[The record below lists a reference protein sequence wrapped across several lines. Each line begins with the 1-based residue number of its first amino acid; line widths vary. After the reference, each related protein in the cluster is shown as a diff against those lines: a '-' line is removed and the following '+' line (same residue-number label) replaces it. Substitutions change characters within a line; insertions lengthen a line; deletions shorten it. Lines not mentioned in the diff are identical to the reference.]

1 MSRAT
6 GLKFSYG
13 TEAAFG
19 FARTQTL
26 HSARN
31 GYLRI
36 LYRYHPLF
44 GQVVEVFGA
53 AGGLRD
59 LVYVRMP
66 NKATRGIPAW
76 MFDEAICANIR
87 CSDQPIINCQ
97 ALLQLAHLL
106 DRQSESRGIERHE
119 SSIPPS
125 KITPIATS
133 SPDGTGTGKGAPHQ
147 ANARRRS
154 KQVSSIVG

>member
-1 MSRAT
+1 MGAD
-6 GLKFSYG
+6 Y
-13 TEAAFG
+13 G
-19 FARTQTL
+19 FAARETL
-26 HSARN
+26 HTARN

-36 LYRYHPLF
+36 LYPYHPLF

-76 MFDEAICANIR
+76 MFDEAICASIR
-87 CSDQPIINCQ
+87 CADQPIINCQ
-97 ALLQLAHLL
+97 ALLQLTQLL

-119 SSIPPS
+119 SSILQAKS
-125 KITPIATS
+125 TTIAS
-133 SPDGTGTGKGAPHQ
+133 SWPDGPGTGKGASKR

-154 KQVSSIVG
+154 KQVSNIVG